1 MPEHYRA
8 KGQQCL
14 KMASEATDSVA
25 ATLLRMLADDYFDLA
40 EKEAAP
46 ARGADRR
53 RPTAI
58 VVPGPTMHTTTT
70 PTTIGIQ

>member
-46 ARGADRR
+46 AAQQQQQ
-53 RPTAI
+53 
-58 VVPGPTMHTTTT
+58 
-70 PTTIGIQ
+70 IQPKKPEGQDT